1 MKYYFGRDI
10 RVMTQLLRVLLESP
24 GHLFQAR
31 DVSNFSPG
39 KFPQLDKAFSIV
51 SLRFDLRIW
60 QVYRPVNHWARLLS
74 INEELDLQLL

>member
-1 MKYYFGRDI
+1 
-10 RVMTQLLRVLLESP
+10 MTQVLRVLLEPP

-31 DVSNFSPG
+31 DVRNFSLG

-60 QVYRPVNHWARLLS
+60 QDYRQVNHWAQLLS
-74 INEELDLQLL
+74 INEELDLQFL